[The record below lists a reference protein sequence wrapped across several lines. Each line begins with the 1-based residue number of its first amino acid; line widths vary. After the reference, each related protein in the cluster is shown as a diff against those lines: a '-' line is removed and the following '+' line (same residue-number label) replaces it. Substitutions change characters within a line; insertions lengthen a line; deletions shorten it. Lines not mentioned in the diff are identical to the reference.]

1 MPTAVI
7 WILFAAACALIMT
20 AGVRAKRRE
29 REQREEQRP
38 RRAA

>member
-1 MPTAVI
+1 MPAVVI
-7 WILFAAACALIMT
+7 WILFAVACALIIT

-29 REQREEQRP
+29 QKEAIRP